1 MPSSSLCAVA
11 NHAATVVRDVSNRTT
26 ATLSPSS
33 SVRGNAEPCDFYRRT
48 EQTLSF
54 ERISTRAS
62 IPYSRFGSFCGDGA
76 VRLLLRQ
83 KSCSIGFSCKGSHF
97 KSPIVAMSKD
107 YYKALGI
114 SRTASKQ
121 DIKGA
126 YRKLARQYHPDVS
139 KQAGAEEKFKEIS
152 AAYEVL
158 SDDNKRSIYDRYG
171 EAGVK
176 GGPAGDGSG
185 FYAENPFDIF
195 ESIFGTSM
203 ESSTFRNSVHTM
215 RTHGDDLRVDILL
228 DFEEAIFGVER
239 LMEVSHLETCTSCS
253 GSGAKSSGSQ
263 KTCPT
268 CGGQGQTMQTIRTKF
283 GIFSQRSFRRP
294 LCFPECEGSAKFSAG
309 WDQFI
314 LGCFHQLYRCYFGD
328 CCPDVQIPKG
338 TQPGDVITMRHRGV
352 PKLNKPTV
360 RGDHFLTVQVTIP
373 KQLSEVE
380 CKLVKQLADLQNT
393 KSEFGASVYS
403 TQPQRAPSNSDS
415 HTSKGAAECEAAHA
429 KSERRGIWGYLK
441 KLAAGQQSRSDFGCL
456 TLHLSSSQEHY
467 LTTSNFSAPCFIR
480 FFLLPA
486 LGFAVLFVVSNF
498 LFMLRKRFSLK
509 R

>member
-283 GIFSQRSFRRP
+283 GIFSQVSV
-294 LCFPECEGSAKFSAG
+294 CSTCTGEGE
-309 WDQFI
+309 I
-314 LGCFHQLYRCYFGD
+314 
-328 CCPDVQIPKG
+328 
-338 TQPGDVITMRHRGV
+338 ITSYCKKCGGEGRIKV
-352 PKLNKPTV
+352 K
-360 RGDHFLTVQVTIP
+360 
-373 KQLSEVE
+373 
-380 CKLVKQLADLQNT
+380 KLVKINVPAGVDSGSTLCVHNEGNAGLRGGPSGDLYVFLNVKEVPNFQRDGINLYSDVSINYTDAILGTVVQMFKYPKELNLVMLSPCGIGVCQN
-393 KSEFGASVYS
+393 
-403 TQPQRAPSNSDS
+403 
-415 HTSKGAAECEAAHA
+415 
-429 KSERRGIWGYLK
+429 
-441 KLAAGQQSRSDFGCL
+441 
-456 TLHLSSSQEHY
+456 
-467 LTTSNFSAPCFIR
+467 
-480 FFLLPA
+480 
-486 LGFAVLFVVSNF
+486 
-498 LFMLRKRFSLK
+498 
-509 R
+509 